1 MFFSPER
8 DLAFALNVPDDDST
22 KDLYFTLQM
31 PTGIAW
37 GAVGLGSD
45 TMDGALMLMAYS
57 SSSGQNLTLS
67 PRLSNGHTEP
77 VYASDIRVEALP
89 GTGLVNETTY
99 IYNGRCGNCRSWST
113 GGVDVKSTAQD
124 MLYATGESGDVRSDD
139 VQFSLSMH
147 LNYGSFTIDMQ
158 HATGPGGVPEIA
170 PTGEPALVATVQGE
184 SVEGHKDKVAMAHA
198 LIMILC
204 FLGLFPF
211 GTLVLRLGNWVRW
224 HAINQGIALILVI
237 LGFGTGVLTSGFYN
251 RVSVENDH
259 RSVGE

>member
-8 DLAFALNVPDDDST
+8 DLAFALNVPDDEST
-22 KDLYFTLQM
+22 EDLYFTLQM

-67 PRLSNGHTEP
+67 PRLSDGHTEP
-77 VYASDIRVEALP
+77 VYTSDIQVEALP

-99 IYNGRCGNCRSWST
+99 VYNGRCGNCRSWAT
-113 GGVDVKSTAQD
+113 GRVDVESTAQN
-124 MLYATGESGDVRSDD
+124 MVYATGESGDVRSDD
-139 VQFSLSMH
+139 AQFSLSMH
-147 LNYGSFTIDMQ
+147 FNYGSFTMDMQ
-158 HATGPGGVPEIA
+158 HASGPGGAPEIA
-170 PTGEPALVATVQGE
+170 PTDEPALVATVQGE
-184 SVEGHKDKVAMAHA
+184 LVEGHKDKVAMAHA

-237 LGFGTGVLTSGFYN
+237 LGFGTGVLTSGSYN
-251 RVSVENDH
+251 RVSPEENGPQIH
-259 RSVGE
+259 G